1 MPENILPHAS
11 RTEVIES
18 LERDAEN
25 DRLSESVREYA
36 RRKAHVFR
44 GITDEQYELECRQKA
59 LVGLARERRKLV
71 DNLKYS
77 VRILTDD
84 YELDELEWR
93 AYVKAR
99 IEYLDSRIELLD
111 W

>member
-25 DRLSESVREYA
+25 DRFSESVREYA
-36 RRKAHVFR
+36 RRKAQVFR
-44 GITDEQYELECRQKA
+44 GITDEQYELECRQQA
-59 LVGLARERRKLV
+59 LMGLARERDKLL
-71 DNLKYS
+71 DKLKYT

-84 YELDELEWR
+84 HELDELEWR